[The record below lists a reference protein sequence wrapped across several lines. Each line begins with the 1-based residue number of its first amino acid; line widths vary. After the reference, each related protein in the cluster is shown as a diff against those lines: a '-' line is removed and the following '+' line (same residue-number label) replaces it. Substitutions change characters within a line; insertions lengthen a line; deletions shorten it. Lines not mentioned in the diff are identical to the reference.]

1 MLTFTK
7 NENTKFIDENS
18 SLINVLKADGW
29 VCDDL
34 DDDVLPENI
43 IALREEAKA
52 LGIKGAHLIKDEEKL
67 INKIEDAK
75 NKD

>member
-7 NENTKFIDENS
+7 NENTKVIDANS
-18 SLINVLKADGW
+18 TLIPILKADGW

-34 DDDVLPENI
+34 NDGGLPENI
-43 IALREEAKA
+43 TALREEAKA

-67 INKIEDAK
+67 IHKIEDAK